1 MYISVRF
8 ALRRYAASARVEVS
22 VAEDLRSTTAIHS
35 FVHCA
40 NPHSQPCLCSF
51 SRSTEPITS
60 FRYRLF
66 ADETKPELPLREA
79 PGSLSIDL
87 NLDHE
92 PRELLSFAR
101 SHETSLSSLTAA
113 PVTNCHSSRPNYT
126 GTFQC
131 HSTSE
136 RVNFRDRSSDG
147 SDRGSRS
154 SECLVMVVVLL
165 FALLGRCVAQRSTG
179 RRGFWGFGSRCA
191 SPRASRWSARPV
203 R

>member
-1 MYISVRF
+1 MW
-8 ALRRYAASARVEVS
+8 LRTCAVPP
-22 VAEDLRSTTAIHS
+22 RSTPSCTAPILTRNLA
-35 FVHCA
+35 FVRSA
-40 NPHSQPCLCSF
+40 GLP
-51 SRSTEPITS
+51 SRSRVSGIASSPT
-60 FRYRLF
+60 RH
-66 ADETKPELPLREA
+66 ETKPELPLREA

-92 PRELLSFAR
+92 PRELLSSAR

-126 GTFQC
+126 GTLQC

-154 SECLVMVVVLL
+154 SGCLVMVVVLL

-179 RRGFWGFGSRCA
+179 RRGFGGFRSRCA
-191 SPRASRWSARPV
+191 SPRALRWSARPV

>member
-1 MYISVRF
+1 MVLATD
-8 ALRRYAASARVEVS
+8 ALHLGWV
-22 VAEDLRSTTAIHS
+22 
-35 FVHCA
+35 CA
-40 NPHSQPCLCSF
+40 CS
-51 SRSTEPITS
+51 
-60 FRYRLF
+60 
-66 ADETKPELPLREA
+66 ELTCA
-79 PGSLSIDL
+79 
-87 NLDHE
+87 
-92 PRELLSFAR
+92 LSFAIGVR
-101 SHETSLSSLTAA
+101 SQGSFDAEVSGVASSPTRPSRKRRSAKHPARSASTSTSITSHGSFSAPHVRMKHETSLSSLTAA